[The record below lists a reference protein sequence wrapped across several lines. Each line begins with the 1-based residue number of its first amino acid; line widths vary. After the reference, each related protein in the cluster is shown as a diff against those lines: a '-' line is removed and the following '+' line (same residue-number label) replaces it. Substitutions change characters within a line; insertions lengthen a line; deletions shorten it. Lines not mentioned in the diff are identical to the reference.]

1 MKILYWAV
9 ISYSEFI
16 YLLARIISPPELYP
30 KFFLNYYY
38 YFFIILINFFR
49 QFTHELLEGLNNVL
63 VPCGLSV

>member
-38 YFFIILINFFR
+38 YFFIILINF
-49 QFTHELLEGLNNVL
+49 LDNLPMSCLKA
-63 VPCGLSV
+63 